1 MGPGVKGLGC
11 QGKECRLHL
20 NNQEPSPLCYLPL
33 SLVLS
38 VLCLPFR
45 RLEKREKKRRKG
57 GGAKGEGRKEERKR
71 DIPVP
76 FCWPHLDMLL
86 LVSCKKLEI

>member
-1 MGPGVKGLGC
+1 MGPGVNGLGG

-38 VLCLPFR
+38 VLCLHFR
-45 RLEKREKKRRKG
+45 RLEKREKKRKG
-57 GGAKGEGRKEERKR
+57 GDVKGEGRKEERKR